1 MGSHFTADLIN
12 DLLKLLNVNHQYSIP
27 YHPQAM
33 GNNERYNQ
41 EVMRHLRAIV
51 FDTRVKPFWSI
62 YLPVVQKI
70 TNCAYHSAIGT
81 SPHRIIFGDSIHL
94 NRSFLTTRNVSE
106 ILTYED
112 YVQRLNNQ
120 IDVIISA
127 SQRHLSAEMDKRRDK
142 GPVES
147 TSFSEGDYVLI
158 SYPNGRPNKLH
169 HTFKGPY
176 IIVER
181 KKDGYICQDLNT
193 LNILSV
199 VHGSRLKRYKSPPN
213 SDEQSLI
220 DVACR
225 DNDEH
230 IIESILSH
238 NGNPNHIDPRKY
250 NDVIEY
256 KIRRLGCEPSEDEW
270 LYFNDIKE
278 CAALDAYIKEHPEL
292 QPLNRFK
299 RK

>member
-1 MGSHFTADLIN
+1 MLSYRLVSVT
-12 DLLKLLNVNHQYSIP
+12 
-27 YHPQAM
+27 
-33 GNNERYNQ
+33 
-41 EVMRHLRAIV
+41 
-51 FDTRVKPFWSI
+51 
-62 YLPVVQKI
+62 YLQKW
-70 TNCAYHSAIGT
+70 
-81 SPHRIIFGDSIHL
+81 
-94 NRSFLTTRNVSE
+94 
-106 ILTYED
+106 
-112 YVQRLNNQ
+112 
-120 IDVIISA
+120 ISV
-127 SQRHLSAEMDKRRDK
+127 ETKK

-199 VHGSRLKRYKSPPN
+199 VHGSRLKRYKSLPN

-230 IIESILSH
+230 IIGSILSH
-238 NGNPNHIDPRKY
+238 NIDPRKY
-250 NDVIEY
+250 NDVIEF
-256 KIRRLGCEPSEDEW
+256 KIRWLGCEPSEDEW
-270 LYFNDIKE
+270 LYF
-278 CAALDAYIKEHPEL
+278 LDAYIKEHPEL